1 MQHNLATLEQWK
13 EHVERLMVDMVKE
26 NVKKIT
32 EKMITSANES
42 FMAKECTG
50 PITFMDLGMNCE
62 G

>member
-1 MQHNLATLEQWK
+1 METLEQWK

-26 NVKKIT
+26 NVKQIT
-32 EKMITSANES
+32 AKMITSATES
-42 FMAKECTG
+42 FMAKEDTG

>member
-1 MQHNLATLEQWK
+1 MATLEQWK

-32 EKMITSANES
+32 EKMITSATEP
-42 FMAKECTG
+42 FMAKKNTG

-62 G
+62 R